1 MTNKTLVNG
10 NVAKRHKGVSYA
22 KYGYIFSI
30 PFVLTF
36 LLFTLYPIVYTL
48 LIGFTDLQGVAATDI
63 NFLTSNPFDNFK
75 SILTN
80 DTFKTSFKNTIIL
93 WTANF
98 IPQITIALML
108 TAWFTNQRRKLRGQG
123 AFKVLFYMP
132 NIMTAATIALLLS
145 ALFSYP
151 IGVINDLFLALNLS
165 DTPIEFFRD
174 ITTARGVVAFIQFW
188 MWYGNTMIVL
198 IAGVLGINPSL
209 YESAEIDGASAVQ
222 SFFRITIPCL
232 RTIILYVL
240 VTSMIGGL
248 QMFDI
253 PYLLVTNSGPD
264 NATMTTSVFIYRQAF
279 RGRYLYNRAAAAS
292 VIMALI
298 AAVLSGVLFFILR
311 DKDAARLKKEER
323 MRRKQQRLE
332 QKNLAPKGGQ

>member
-1 MTNKTLVNG
+1 MTNKPQVNG

-132 NIMTAATIALLLS
+132 NIMTAATIALLFS

-151 IGVINDLFLALNLS
+151 KGVINDLFLALNLS

-174 ITTARGVVAFIQFW
+174 KTTARGVVAFIQFW

-198 IAGVLGINPSL
+198 IAGALGINPSL

>member
-1 MTNKTLVNG
+1 MTNKPQVIG

-22 KYGYIFSI
+22 KYGYIFAI

-48 LIGFTDLQGVAATDI
+48 LIGFTDLQGVASTDI

-80 DTFKTSFKNTIIL
+80 DTFKTSFKNTVIL
-93 WTANF
+93 WIANF

-132 NIMTAATIALLLS
+132 NIMTAATIALLFS

-151 IGVINDLFLALNLS
+151 KGVINDLFLALNLS

-174 ITTARGVVAFIQFW
+174 KTTARGVVAFIQFW